1 MSVDGSDLGLEAL
14 ELNVQDQDIRL
25 PVEVFYV
32 ILVVVYLSY
41 YRTGYFGKKE
51 DELLLDD
58 SLMDGLELHDSK
70 LSSLHEEQ
78 LVLQWN

>member
-70 LSSLHEEQ
+70 LSFLHEEQ
-78 LVLQWN
+78 LVHQWN